1 MDKTKVSVDA
11 CCHIPNA
18 HLLGRSGKGKAACGV
33 LIIDHK
39 GQEHKFSSYL
49 GEMTAPEAEFR
60 GLIFAL
66 DQAVAI
72 TRFDIEV
79 WMDSE
84 LVINWMTG
92 KYRMKKE
99 HIRPLFDKAKK
110 YAQRFNSV
118 EYFHH
123 SRNSSLAKKADKI
136 AEEEYNKYQG

>member
-1 MDKTKVSVDA
+1 MNKTKVIVDA

-18 HLLGRSGKGKAACGV
+18 HILGRAGKGKSACGV
-33 LIIDHK
+33 LIIDYR
-39 GQEHKFSSYL
+39 GNEHEFGKYL
-49 GEMTAPEAEFR
+49 GEMTVPEAEFR

-66 DQAVAI
+66 DQAVSI

-99 HIRPLFDKAKK
+99 HIRPLFDEAKK
-110 YAQRFNSV
+110 NSQRFNGV

-123 SRNSSLAKKADKI
+123 SRNTKLGMRADHI
-136 AEEEYNKYQG
+136 SNEEYTRQQV

>member
-1 MDKTKVSVDA
+1 MNKIKVIVDA

-18 HLLGRSGKGKAACGV
+18 HISGRAGTGKAACGV
-33 LIIDHK
+33 LIIDQS
-39 GQEHKFSSYL
+39 GQKHEFSKYL
-49 GEMTAPEAEFR
+49 GVMTVPVSEFS

-66 DQAVAI
+66 DQTAGI
-72 TRFDIEV
+72 TRYDIEV

-99 HIRPLFDKAKK
+99 HIRPLFDEAKK
-110 YAQRFNSV
+110 NAQRFNGV

-123 SRNSSLAKKADKI
+123 SRETELGKHADRLARQ
-136 AEEEYNKYQG
+136 EYDRNQT

>member
-1 MDKTKVSVDA
+1 MTKTKIIVDA
-11 CCHIPNA
+11 CCYIPNA
-18 HLLGRSGKGKAACGV
+18 HLKGRVGKGKAACGV
-33 LIIDHK
+33 LIICPTNE
-39 GQEHKFSSYL
+39 EHEFTKYL

-66 DQAVAI
+66 DQATSI

-99 HIRPLFDKAKK
+99 HIRPLFDEAKR
-110 YAQRFNSV
+110 YSLRFNTV
-118 EYFHH
+118 EYYHH
-123 SRNSSLAKKADKI
+123 SRDSKLGKRADNLANR
-136 AEEEYNKYQG
+136 EYLRNQS

>member
-1 MDKTKVSVDA
+1 MNKTKIIVDA
-11 CCHIPNA
+11 CVYIPNA
-18 HLLGRSGKGKAACGV
+18 HIHGRAGKGKAACGV
-33 LIIDHK
+33 LIIDYSD
-39 GQEHKFSSYL
+39 QEHEFSKYL
-49 GEMTAPEAEFR
+49 GEMTVPEAEFR

-66 DQAVAI
+66 DQVAAV

-99 HIRPLFDKAKK
+99 HIRPLFDEARKN
-110 YAQRFNSV
+110 AQRFNSV

-123 SRNSSLAKKADKI
+123 SRETELGKRADKL
-136 AEEEYNKYQG
+136 

>member
-1 MDKTKVSVDA
+1 MAKTKVIVDA

-18 HLLGRSGKGKAACGV
+18 HIKGRAGKGKAACGV
-33 LIIDHK
+33 LVIDQS
-39 GQEHKFSSYL
+39 GQEHEFSKYL
-49 GEMTAPEAEFR
+49 GEMTVPEAEFR
-60 GLIFAL
+60 GLIFGL
-66 DQAVAI
+66 DQTAGV

-99 HIRPLFDKAKK
+99 HIRPLFDETKK
-110 YAQRFNSV
+110 NAQRFNSI

-123 SRNSSLAKKADKI
+123 SRKTQLGIRADNLAK
-136 AEEEYNKYQG
+136 AEYQKNQK